1 MPWCSC
7 EVKGPLLR
15 AVPPQGPVDGTLTAR
30 VGGKCLLACPDTVI
44 IKKLSCFNDNLEAIK
59 KSQSHKGG
67 PQGGILWDRD
77 DTQSP

>member
-1 MPWCSC
+1 MPWCAC
-7 EVKGPLLR
+7 EVRGPLLR
-15 AVPPQGPVDGTLTAR
+15 AVPQGPKDGTPTAR
-30 VGGKCLLACPDTVI
+30 LGGKCLLPCSDTVI
-44 IKKLSCFNDNLEAIK
+44 IKKLSCFNNNLEAIKK